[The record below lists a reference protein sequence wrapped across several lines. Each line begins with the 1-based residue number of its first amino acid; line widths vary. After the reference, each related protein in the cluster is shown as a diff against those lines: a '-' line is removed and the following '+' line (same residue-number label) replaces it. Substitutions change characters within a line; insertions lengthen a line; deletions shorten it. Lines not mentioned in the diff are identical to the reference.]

1 MRGICPPPSTNHK
14 HNLIWGRLLY
24 YRKQS
29 HRVPID
35 TKKIKLLCVGLVC
48 CRPCPCIEFGIDT
61 IRRVVVYPLVS
72 DVVDA
77 VQFPQHTRGDRIGL
91 NAPSFA
97 HESTF
102 SFLQEL
108 WLCAT
113 LPFASST
120 HNFPSGEVRN
130 QLINIYISVS
140 LEPSRSETP
149 HLTADCG
156 QLTSWLRIALK
167 Q

>member
-1 MRGICPPPSTNHK
+1 M
-14 HNLIWGRLLY
+14 
-24 YRKQS
+24 
-29 HRVPID
+29 
-35 TKKIKLLCVGLVC
+35 KLLCVGLVC
-48 CRPCPCIEFGIDT
+48 CRPCIEFGIAHNSA
-61 IRRVVVYPLVS
+61 RRGLVYPLVS
-72 DVVDA
+72 DVADA
-77 VQFPQHTRGDRIGL
+77 VQFPQQTRGNRIGL
-91 NAPSFA
+91 NTPSCA

-149 HLTADCG
+149 RLTADCG
-156 QLTSWLRIALK
+156 QLTADSIALK